1 MFVNQLSVF
10 INNQQGTIADVIS
23 ILGENGI
30 NLKAVSV
37 SDRAEYGLS
46 IADTSDYGILRLIVD
61 KPEEALELLKKS
73 EYKVKIAKT
82 IGIIVNSNNPNEL
95 AKILTIIKNN
105 NIEITYI
112 YSYGKV
118 SECKDAVIIKTQELE
133 KTVELLKNN
142 GIELVNN
149 L

>member
-1 MFVNQLSVF
+1 MFVNQISVF

-30 NLKAVSV
+30 NLKAVCV
-37 SDRAEYGLS
+37 SDRAEYGL
-46 IADTSDYGILRLIVD
+46 LRLIVD
-61 KPEEALELLKKS
+61 KAEEALELLEKNG
-73 EYKVKIAKT
+73 YQVKIAKT

-112 YSYGKV
+112 YSYGKI
-118 SECKDAVIIKTQELE
+118 SESKDAVIIKTQELD
-133 KTVELLKNN
+133 KTVELLKSN
-142 GIELVNN
+142 GIEMVESL
-149 L
+149 

>member
-1 MFVNQLSVF
+1 MFVNQISVF

-23 ILGENGI
+23 VLGENGI

-37 SDRAEYGLS
+37 SDRAEYGL
-46 IADTSDYGILRLIVD
+46 LRLIVD

-95 AKILTIIKNN
+95 AKILTIIKN
-105 NIEITYI
+105 I
-112 YSYGKV
+112 
-118 SECKDAVIIKTQELE
+118 
-133 KTVELLKNN
+133 
-142 GIELVNN
+142 
-149 L
+149 

>member
-1 MFVNQLSVF
+1 MFVNQISVF

-23 ILGENGI
+23 VLGENGI
-30 NLKAVSV
+30 NLKAVCV
-37 SDRAEYGLS
+37 SDRAEYGL
-46 IADTSDYGILRLIVD
+46 LRLIVD
-61 KPEEALELLKKS
+61 KGEEALELLKEKG
-73 EYKVKIAKT
+73 YQVKIAKT

-95 AKILTIIKNN
+95 AKILTLIKNN

-118 SECKDAVIIKTQELE
+118 SNNKDAIIIKTQELD
-133 KTVELLKNN
+133 KTVELLKSN
-142 GIELVNN
+142 GIELVSS

>member
-37 SDRAEYGLS
+37 SDRAEYGL
-46 IADTSDYGILRLIVD
+46 LRLIVD

>member
-30 NLKAVSV
+30 NIKAVSV
-37 SDRAEYGLS
+37 SDRAEYGL
-46 IADTSDYGILRLIVD
+46 LRLIVD

>member
-1 MFVNQLSVF
+1 MFVNQISVF

-37 SDRAEYGLS
+37 SDRAEYGL
-46 IADTSDYGILRLIVD
+46 LRLIVD

>member
-1 MFVNQLSVF
+1 MFVNQISVF

-37 SDRAEYGLS
+37 SDRAEYGL
-46 IADTSDYGILRLIVD
+46 LRLIVD

-118 SECKDAVIIKTQELE
+118 SECKEAVIFNNS
-133 KTVELLKNN
+133 TVFSNS
-142 GIELVNN
+142 
-149 L
+149 

>member
-37 SDRAEYGLS
+37 SDRAEYGL
-46 IADTSDYGILRLIVD
+46 LRLIVD

-73 EYKVKIAKT
+73 DYKVKIAKT

>member
-1 MFVNQLSVF
+1 MFVNQISVF

-37 SDRAEYGLS
+37 SDRAEYGL
-46 IADTSDYGILRLIVD
+46 LRLIVD

-118 SECKDAVIIKTQELE
+118 SEYKDAVIIKTQELE

>member
-1 MFVNQLSVF
+1 MFVNQISVF

-23 ILGENGI
+23 VLGENGI
-30 NLKAVSV
+30 NLKAVCV
-37 SDRAEYGLS
+37 SDRAEYGL
-46 IADTSDYGILRLIVD
+46 LRLIVD
-61 KPEEALELLKKS
+61 KAEGALELL
-73 EYKVKIAKT
+73 ETNGYQVKIAKT

-95 AKILTIIKNN
+95 AKILTLIKNN

-118 SECKDAVIIKTQELE
+118 SENKDAIIIKTQELDR
-133 KTVELLKNN
+133 TVELLESN
-142 GIELVNN
+142 GIELVSS